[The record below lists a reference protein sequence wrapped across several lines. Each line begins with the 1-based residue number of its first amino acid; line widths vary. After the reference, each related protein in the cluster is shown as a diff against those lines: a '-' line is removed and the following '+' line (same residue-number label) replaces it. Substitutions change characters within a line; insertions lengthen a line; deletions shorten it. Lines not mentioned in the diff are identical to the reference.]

1 MLYVQHL
8 LYSSSHTLHTPGNTY
23 YMETIA
29 TRTKFEM
36 KSICL
41 LYLSHED
48 VSVGVGR
55 VLLQAHIEVSLSRSV
70 ITQQVF
76 YLSQQVTSLQYTR
89 GYSDH
94 LLEAARAHLQYLVGW
109 TTSSSWLDKV
119 QGMLKHEFL
128 PNT

>member
-1 MLYVQHL
+1 MSNTSRIHL
-8 LYSSSHTLHTPGNTY
+8 VTRSSMPVNTY
-23 YMETIA
+23 YKNTIVA
-29 TRTKFEM
+29 KMKFEM

-48 VSVGVGR
+48 VSIGVGR
-55 VLLQAHIEVSLSRSV
+55 VLLQAHIEVSLSCSV

-94 LLEAARAHLQYLVGW
+94 LLEATRAHFQYLVGW

-119 QGMLKHEFL
+119 KGMLKHEFL